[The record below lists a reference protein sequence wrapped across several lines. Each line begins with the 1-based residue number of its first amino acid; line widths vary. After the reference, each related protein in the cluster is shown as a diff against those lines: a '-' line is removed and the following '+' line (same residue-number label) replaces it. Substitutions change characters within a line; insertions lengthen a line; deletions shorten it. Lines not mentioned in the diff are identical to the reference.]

1 MICKRVDP
9 TSLRERKMEDHSD
22 ESKTELMT
30 ADGLE
35 RLKQKLAQLE
45 QKLADLRLHKGQE
58 AIHAGEYVA

>member
-1 MICKRVDP
+1 
-9 TSLRERKMEDHSD
+9 MEDHSD